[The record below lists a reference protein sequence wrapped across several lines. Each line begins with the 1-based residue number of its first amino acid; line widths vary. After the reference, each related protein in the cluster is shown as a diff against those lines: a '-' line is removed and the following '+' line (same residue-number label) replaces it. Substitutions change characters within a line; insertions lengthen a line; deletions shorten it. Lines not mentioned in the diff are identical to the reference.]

1 MTPTF
6 SHGKTGVFKITDSG
20 STLRDIS
27 SVFKTSG
34 LKRAADTAET
44 SAMGSSAKSY
54 IPGLLDA
61 TITLDGYLDT
71 TTAGYLMGV
80 LGLVTTFQYYPSGTA
95 TGNIE
100 LSGSC
105 IINDLE
111 ITSDVGAVV
120 TIKGTGQVTGAVTV
134 TSL

>member
-6 SHGKTGVFKITDSG
+6 SHGKSGVFKIADSG
-20 STLRDIS
+20 STVRDIS
-27 SVFKTSG
+27 SVVKTSG

-44 SAMGSSAKSY
+44 SAMGSSSKSY
-54 IPGLLDA
+54 IPGLLDG

-95 TGNIE
+95 AGNIE

-105 IINDLE
+105 IVNDAE

-120 TIKGTGQVTGAVTV
+120 TIKGTAQVTGAVVV
-134 TSL
+134 TNL